1 MRIRLHVDGVDHE
14 LDVEPRRLLVDVLRD
29 DLGRTGT
36 NVGCS
41 HGVCGSCTVLV
52 DGVAQ
57 RSCLRLAVQTDGSTV
72 RTVQGLADED
82 GPLHPVQQ
90 AFHEHHALQCGF
102 CTPGFVML
110 LAGALEAEPDLD
122 ADEEALTSLLA
133 SNLCRCTGYVGIRA
147 AAHQAARV
155 LRERSA
161 SSRGH
166 EPPAPGR
173 G

>member
-1 MRIRLHVDGVDHE
+1 MRIRLTVDGTEHD

-29 DLGRTGT
+29 DLGLTGT
-36 NVGCS
+36 TVACG

-52 DGVAQ
+52 NGVAQ
-57 RSCLRLAVQTDGSTV
+57 RSCLALAVQADGSSV
-72 RTVQGLADED
+72 RTVEGLAPAD

-90 AFHEHHALQCGF
+90 AFHENHALQCGF

-122 ADEEALTSLLA
+122 ADEETLTSLLS

-161 SSRGH
+161 ST
-166 EPPAPGR
+166 EA
-173 G
+173 